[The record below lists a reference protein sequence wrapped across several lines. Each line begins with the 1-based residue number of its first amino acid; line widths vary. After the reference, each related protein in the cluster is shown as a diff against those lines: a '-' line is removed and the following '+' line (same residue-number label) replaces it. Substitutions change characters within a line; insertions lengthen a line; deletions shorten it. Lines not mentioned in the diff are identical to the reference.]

1 MSLTIG
7 FRKRHLL
14 AGVFTNRALR
24 VVVIGGMAISA
35 LAAGRAALGYTEL
48 KVTGTVGAHSL
59 WDTEAV
65 PGATCL
71 FKHRSGTFRLSHI
84 DASPPRMKAVPGMGT
99 EVVAWSF
106 TVQRRIVDSGGA
118 GPWKDRFTSQKF
130 TSSTNAKHNANFG
143 GAQGVHVVVPFEAG
157 GDASANYRE
166 IVKLFWYK
174 SDGTTILGTATERVD
189 WYYPDQAKGVP
200 MFHHFC
206 PDYD

>member
-1 MSLTIG
+1 VSGTI
-7 FRKRHLL
+7 RRRTLRAVL
-14 AGVFTNRALR
+14 IGVTT
-24 VVVIGGMAISA
+24 ISA
-35 LAAGRAALGYTEL
+35 LAVTQPTMGYTEL

-71 FKHRSGTFRLSHI
+71 FKHRSGTYRLSHI
-84 DASPPRMKAVPGMGT
+84 GASPPRMKAVPGMGT

-130 TSSTNAKHNANFG
+130 TTSTNAKHNAYFG
-143 GAQGVHVVVPFEAG
+143 GEQGVHVVVPFEAG
-157 GDASANYRE
+157 GAASANYRV
-166 IVKLFWYK
+166 IVKLFWYE
-174 SDGTTILGTATERVD
+174 SDGTTILGTATDRVD
-189 WYYPDQAKGVP
+189 WYYPDQGKGVP
-200 MFHHFC
+200 TFHHFC